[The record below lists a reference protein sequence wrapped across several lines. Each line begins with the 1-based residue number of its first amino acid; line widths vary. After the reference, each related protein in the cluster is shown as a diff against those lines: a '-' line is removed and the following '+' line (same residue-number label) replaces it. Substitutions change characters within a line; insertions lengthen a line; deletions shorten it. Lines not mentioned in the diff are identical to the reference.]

1 MVERGKMK
9 RVIAILIATII
20 LSSSMVV
27 TAKDNDT
34 YIKHQYQ
41 EYCKIIGKQY
51 NVCPELLM
59 AIIETESSG
68 KANAKNYG
76 CIGLMQVYEKYHKDR
91 MERLGVTDLT
101 NPYQNILVGTDY
113 LMELAE
119 KYEDLGLVL
128 MKYNGDSKA
137 NAYWETGE
145 LSEYAAG
152 IIERSAEL
160 ERIRGK

>member
-1 MVERGKMK
+1 
-9 RVIAILIATII
+9 
-20 LSSSMVV
+20 MVV
-27 TAKDNDT
+27 TAKENDT

-41 EYCKIIGKQY
+41 EYCKIIGAKY
-51 NVCPELLM
+51 DVCPELLM
-59 AIIETESSG
+59 AIIEAESSG
-68 KANAKNYG
+68 KADANNCG

-91 MERLGVTDLT
+91 MERLGVKDLT
-101 NPYQNILVGTDY
+101 NPFWNIMVGTDY

-128 MKYNGDSKA
+128 DLYNGNSKA
-137 NAYWETGE
+137 WYNAEHGI

-160 ERIRGK
+160 ERLHEQSGAK

>member
-1 MVERGKMK
+1 M
-9 RVIAILIATII
+9 
-20 LSSSMVV
+20 LSNSMVV

-41 EYCKIIGKQY
+41 EYCKIIGNKY
-51 NVCPELLM
+51 GVCPELLM
-59 AIIETESSG
+59 AMIEKESSG
-68 KANAKNYG
+68 KADAENGG
-76 CIGLMQVYEKYHKDR
+76 CIGLMQIYEKYHKDR
-91 MERLGVTDLT
+91 MERLGVKDLT
-101 NPYQNILVGTDY
+101 NPFWNIMVGTDY

-119 KYEDLGLVL
+119 KYEDLGVVL

-137 NAYWETGE
+137 NAYWETGD
-145 LSEYAAG
+145 LSEYAAS